1 MLKLSFQSCYA
12 GRHQGSARRRV
23 ATFQPARQEC
33 MLRLAGEN
41 QIADSVGFDRWELKQ
56 DSKTLQEDC
65 LINA

>member
-1 MLKLSFQSCYA
+1 
-12 GRHQGSARRRV
+12 
-23 ATFQPARQEC
+23 

-56 DSKTLQEDC
+56 DSKTLQEDR

>member
-12 GRHQGSARRRV
+12 GRHQGSARSHLPTSTARVYATARR
-23 ATFQPARQEC
+23 R
-33 MLRLAGEN
+33 N
-41 QIADSVGFDRWELKQ
+41 QIADSVGFGRWELKQ

>member
-12 GRHQGSARRRV
+12 GRYQKDRRV
-23 ATFQPARQEC
+23 AIFQPARQEC

-41 QIADSVGFDRWELKQ
+41 QIADSVGFGRCEPKQ
-56 DSKTLQEDC
+56 DPKTLQEDC